1 MKSAFQLIVKRTGKA
16 IGDFDM
22 IQGGDKVAVGISGGK
37 DSLTLF
43 LVLQALQR
51 RAKEKYEI
59 VPVLLSVNSQPPAK
73 DLFAFFENIECELK
87 WFPSNILESVSRMN
101 EERPGESP
109 CRLCSRFRR
118 AVLYERIK
126 SIGCN
131 KLALGHHMDDMVETY
146 LLNMFFAGKIS
157 GMPAAAK
164 ALSHNI
170 LLIRPMAYIR
180 ENLIIEFV
188 ENTHIAFPKDETC
201 PLLPDGLSTR
211 TLIREW
217 LAELRKHDE
226 RVMDNAFA
234 ALKKANFFCPT
245 AVPSERGNSDL

>member
-22 IQGGDKVAVGISGGK
+22 IRGGDKIAVGISGGK

-43 LVLQALQR
+43 LALQALQR

-59 VPVLLSVNSQPPAK
+59 VPVFLSVDHQPPAP
-73 DLFAFFENIECELK
+73 DLFSFFENIGYELQ
-87 WFPSNILESVSRMN
+87 WFKSDIFASVSRMN

-126 SIGCN
+126 TIGCN

-146 LLNMFFAGKIS
+146 LLNMFFAGKTS
-157 GMPAAAK
+157 GMPPAAK
-164 ALSHNI
+164 ALNHDI

-180 ENLIIEFV
+180 EKLIIEFL
-188 ENTHIAFPKDETC
+188 ENSHIVFPKDETC
-201 PLLPDGLSTR
+201 PLLPDGVSTR

-217 LAELRKHDE
+217 LAGLRQHDD

-245 AVPSERGNSDL
+245 AHKKNQG

>member
-16 IGDFDM
+16 IGDFRM
-22 IQGGDKVAVGISGGK
+22 IRGGDKVAIGISGGK

-43 LVLQALQR
+43 LAMQVLQR

-59 VPVLLSVNSQPPAK
+59 VPVFLSVDNQPPAEE
-73 DLFAFFENIECELK
+73 LFDFFRKAGTELT
-87 WFPSNILESVSRMN
+87 WFTSNIYASVKKMN

-146 LLNMFFAGKIS
+146 LLNLFFAGKIS
-157 GMPAAAK
+157 GMPPAAK
-164 ALSHNI
+164 SLNHNI

-180 ENLIIEFV
+180 EKLILEFIQ
-188 ENTHIAFPKDETC
+188 NTNIKLPKDKAC
-201 PLLPDGLSTR
+201 ALLPDGISTR
-211 TLIREW
+211 TRIRDW
-217 LAELRKHDE
+217 LTELRRYDE
-226 RVMDNAFA
+226 RIMDNAFA

-245 AVPSERGNSDL
+245 ALPAIRK

>member
-22 IQGGDKVAVGISGGK
+22 IRGGDKVAVGISGGK
-37 DSLTLF
+37 DSLALF
-43 LVLQALQR
+43 LALQALLR

-59 VPVLLSVNSQPPAK
+59 VPVLLSVNDQPPAP
-73 DLFAFFENIECELK
+73 DLFAFFENIGCELT
-87 WFPSNILESVSRMN
+87 WFPSNIYESVRRMN

-126 SIGCN
+126 TIGCN

-146 LLNMFFAGKIS
+146 LLNMFFAGKTS
-157 GMPAAAK
+157 GMPPAAK
-164 ALSHNI
+164 ALNHDI

-180 ENLIIEFV
+180 EDLILEFI
-188 ENTHIAFPKDETC
+188 ENTHIVFPQDESC

-211 TLIREW
+211 TVIRDW

-245 AVPSERGNSDL
+245 AHKKN

>member
-16 IGDFDM
+16 IGDFGM

-43 LVLQALQR
+43 LALQALQR

-59 VPVLLSVNSQPPAK
+59 VPVLLSVDNQPPAS
-73 DLFAFFENIECELK
+73 DLFAFFENIGSELQ
-87 WFPSNILESVSRMN
+87 WFPSNIYKSVSRMN

-118 AVLYERIK
+118 AILYERIK
-126 SIGCN
+126 TIGCN

-146 LLNMFFAGKIS
+146 LLNLFFAGKTS
-157 GMPAAAK
+157 GMPPAAK
-164 ALSHNI
+164 ALNHNI

-180 ENLIIEFV
+180 ESLILEFIT
-188 ENTHIAFPKDETC
+188 NTHISLPKEEAC
-201 PLLPDGLSTR
+201 PLLPDGISTR
-211 TLIREW
+211 TVIRNW
-217 LAELRKHDE
+217 LTQLRKHDE
-226 RVMDNAFA
+226 RIMDNAFA
-234 ALKKANFFCPT
+234 ALKKANFFCPAT
-245 AVPSERGNSDL
+245 HQINQD

>member
-16 IGDFDM
+16 IGDFNM
-22 IQGGDKVAVGISGGK
+22 IGGGDRVAVGISGGK

-43 LVLQALQR
+43 LALRELQR
-51 RAKEKYEI
+51 RAKDKYEI
-59 VPVLLSVNSQPPAK
+59 VPVFLSVDDNPPAS
-73 DLFAFFENIECELK
+73 DLFSFFERIETELT
-87 WFPSNILESVSRMN
+87 WFPSNIYKTVSRMN

-118 AVLYERIK
+118 AILYEQIK
-126 SIGCN
+126 TIGCN

-146 LLNMFFAGKIS
+146 LLNLFFAGKNA
-157 GMPAAAK
+157 GMPPAAK

-180 ENLIIEFV
+180 ETLILEFIR
-188 ENTHIAFPKDETC
+188 NSHIIFPKDKAC
-201 PLLPDGLSTR
+201 ALLPDGISTR
-211 TLIREW
+211 SLIRNW
-217 LAELRKHDE
+217 LAELRAHDE

-245 AVPSERGNSDL
+245 ALPFQSDSDTP

>member
-22 IQGGDKVAVGISGGK
+22 IRGGDKVAVGISGGK

-43 LVLQALQR
+43 LALQTLQR
-51 RAKEKYEI
+51 RAREKYEI
-59 VPVLLSVNSQPPAK
+59 VPVLLSVNDQPPAPA
-73 DLFAFFENIECELK
+73 LFSFFENIGSELR
-87 WFPSNILESVSRMN
+87 WFPSNIYESVVRMN

-118 AVLYERIK
+118 AALYERIK
-126 SIGCN
+126 TLGCN

-157 GMPAAAK
+157 GMPPAAK
-164 ALSHNI
+164 ALNHDI

-180 ENLIIEFV
+180 ETLILEFLK
-188 ENTHIAFPKDETC
+188 NTHIVFPKDESC

-211 TLIREW
+211 TVIREW
-217 LAELRKHDE
+217 LGELRKHDE
-226 RVMDNAFA
+226 RVMNNAFA
-234 ALKKANFFCPT
+234 SLKKANFFCPT
-245 AVPSERGNSDL
+245 THVPPEPES